1 MIGRTVSAATARRF
15 YDWIGARY
23 DLVALYEGVAVQQA
37 LAQLDVCPGNTT
49 VDVGTGTGRH
59 LKVLRQAVGPAGVAV
74 GVDISRVMLQ
84 IASKRSG
91 GAVCQADARALPILD
106 NTVDRLLASYLLD
119 LIPLDDL
126 ARALAEFRRVL
137 KPGGRVALVSL
148 TEGTD
153 PMSHFLIA
161 LWKAVYR
168 ISPVACGGCR
178 PVQLADLVA
187 TIGYRDVTREVVLQ
201 AGIPSELVLATK

>member
-23 DLVALYEGVAVQQA
+23 DWVALYEGVAIQRA
-37 LAQLDVCPGNTT
+37 IARLDVCPGNTV
-49 VDVGTGTGRH
+49 VDVGTGTGKH
-59 LKVLRQAVGPAGVAV
+59 LKVLRQAAGPPGMAI
-74 GVDISRVMLQ
+74 GVDISPVMLQ
-84 IASKRSG
+84 IARKRSG

-106 NTVDRLLASYLLD
+106 NTVDCLLATYLLD

-126 ARALAEFRRVL
+126 AVALAEFRRVL

-153 PMSHFLIA
+153 PTSRFLIA
-161 LWKAVYR
+161 LWKAIYR

-187 TIGYRDVTREVVLQ
+187 AVGFQDVSRGAVVQ
-201 AGIPSELVLATK
+201 AGIPSEIVVATK